1 MKKRIFFTLIGL
13 LVIVG
18 ILAGVKAWQFQA
30 MAEQGQK
37 FVMPPAVVTATQV
50 RQESW
55 ESTLTAVGSV
65 EAVQGVTVAAELPG
79 KVEQVA
85 FDAGD
90 RVKVGSLLIQQDVS
104 VEKAQ
109 LRALEAQVDESRLA
123 FKRAK
128 QLLPN
133 KAIAQSDYDNARFR
147 LAEVEAQADNIRAL
161 IAKKSISAP
170 FSGRLG
176 IRQVNQGQVI
186 NTGEAIVTLQSLD
199 PVFVNFLLPQRRLG
213 LIRPGLQVRVTSD
226 ALPNTMFKGVI
237 NAIDPEVDARTRN
250 IRVQAKL
257 GNPEEH
263 LRTGMFVNLALVLP
277 QTEELMVIPATAV
290 LYAPYSDSVFVI
302 EEKKDASGKV
312 QGQVLRQ
319 QFVNLGQKR
328 GDFVAVKSGLSLGD
342 QVVSTGAFKLR
353 NGQSVTIDN
362 TLAPEFKLNPH
373 PAEG

>member
-109 LRALEAQVDESRLA
+109 LRALEAQVDQSRLA

-226 ALPNTMFKGVI
+226 ALPDTMFKGVI